1 VSIVAAVPSDRG
13 ELIALL
19 AAAELPLDGL
29 DDAFPHGFALARD
42 GAQLVGAAGVE
53 LWGAHALLRSVVV
66 APTHRKHKLGEVL
79 VADRVRWARGRGA
92 AALWLF
98 TLAAEAYFARLG
110 FARVPRDELPSELGA
125 STQLSLSACTS
136 ATAMTLRL

>member
-1 VSIVAAVPSDRG
+1 VSIVAAEPSDRD

-42 GAQLVGAAGVE
+42 GVQLIAAAGVE

-66 APTHRKHKLGEVL
+66 APSHRKHKLGEVL

-92 AALWLF
+92 HTMWLF
-98 TLAAEAYFARLG
+98 TVAAEPYFARLG
-110 FARVPRDELPSELGA
+110 FTTVPRSELPAELGR
-125 STQLSLSACTS
+125 STQLSLSACSS
-136 ATAMTLRL
+136 AAAMTMRL